1 MKDDDLEYHLEDPE
15 DNKLLDNNKNCMNKK
30 TKIFI
35 IISIIILIIGITILL
50 IFILKE
56 DDDDDDVY
64 TGEEDIEKDYYLLK
78 NISTSENKKI
88 RNSFK
93 EGGENYNPIL
103 GNINNG
109 NDYEESERDNFDLCI
124 PYNITKRKDNYNWIL
139 LIIHGGGWVSGEK
152 ADAKPLCTQGLGL
165 ITATMSYTL
174 FNGTYRN
181 TNIFRIIDEISA
193 TIKGI
198 KLKLKEKGFNEKKL
212 ELVIGGGSAGAHLSM
227 LYSYMIKHPPLPI
240 KFIQNSVGPA
250 TLDHRFWL
258 TTKIVNDTLDN
269 IDYESIE
276 KAKSEDKLIEMNES
290 SDVPMNNFYIINFMN
305 LMLGRNFD
313 DNLEYIFKNKNTY
326 EIDDENDKYKE
337 LLNKTTYAFPITYV
351 SKESIPTLCLYG
363 GQDEM
368 VGIAQYAQLKKKFD
382 ENNNKNISLI
392 YYRYGHH
399 NVYEPYTENTKI
411 SDEKYGQEF
420 LIYCQNYLT
429 NYTSYFKEINQK

>member
-1 MKDDDLEYHLEDPE
+1 M
-15 DNKLLDNNKNCMNKK
+15 
-30 TKIFI
+30 
-35 IISIIILIIGITILL
+35 
-50 IFILKE
+50 
-56 DDDDDDVY
+56 
-64 TGEEDIEKDYYLLK
+64 
-78 NISTSENKKI
+78 
-88 RNSFK
+88 
-93 EGGENYNPIL
+93 
-103 GNINNG
+103 
-109 NDYEESERDNFDLCI
+109 
-124 PYNITKRKDNYNWIL
+124 
-139 LIIHGGGWVSGEK
+139 IIHGGGWVSGEK

-198 KLKLKEKGFNEKKL
+198 KLKLKEKGFNEEKL

-276 KAKSEDKLIEMNES
+276 KAKKENKLIEMNES

-337 LLNKTTYAFPITYV
+337 LLHKTT
-351 SKESIPTLCLYG
+351 
-363 GQDEM
+363 
-368 VGIAQYAQLKKKFD
+368 
-382 ENNNKNISLI
+382 
-392 YYRYGHH
+392 
-399 NVYEPYTENTKI
+399 
-411 SDEKYGQEF
+411 
-420 LIYCQNYLT
+420 
-429 NYTSYFKEINQK
+429 